1 MQRKQSVH
9 PPVRIA
15 TLCALTMF
23 LAFTAATYAQSAS
36 DQSTAVVYVES
47 NLPDK
52 NSVLAFKRNADGTLT
67 QIGNFPTGGR
77 GVFDLSLQLGP
88 FDSDQEIITN
98 GQHNLLFAVNPG
110 SDTVAVFRIQSDG
123 TLTAVPGSPFPSGGS
138 NPVSLGL
145 SADKLIVVNKA
156 FDPARPFLKN
166 PNYTVFEISPNG
178 QLTQQVSAVGA
189 PVGSAPSQADIS
201 PDKRLVFDAQF
212 LAGFLRS
219 FFLEPDGT
227 LSLGQRVAPPIAPGS
242 TTQPLPLG
250 LWSHPK
256 QPILYVGLVNVGM
269 LGVYQYNNTGRLQF
283 VTAVPD
289 TGAGICWIRTNDE
302 GTRLYAS
309 NTGDRSISV
318 FDITSP
324 LSPVEIQHLVLQGQG
339 NQYEI
344 ELDPT
349 GAFLYGLSQRASS
362 SIPLGQGNTLH
373 VLTIDRITGMV
384 AEPNAPINLAVPNGV
399 RPQGL
404 AAVQPLATTN

>member
-1 MQRKQSVH
+1 MQRKQYVRR
-9 PPVRIA
+9 PVRIA
-15 TLCALTMF
+15 VLCVLTTF
-23 LAFTAATYAQSAS
+23 LGFSATTYAQSS
-36 DQSTAVVYVES
+36 GDSTSTVVYVES
-47 NLPDK
+47 NLPDH
-52 NSVLAFKRNADGTLT
+52 NSVLAFKRNNDGTLT
-67 QIGNFPTGGR
+67 QIGDFSTGGR

-110 SDTVAVFRIQSDG
+110 SDTVAVFRIQVDG
-123 TLTAVPGSPFPSGGS
+123 ALTPVHGSPFPSGGS

-145 SADKLIVVNKA
+145 AADKLIVVNKA

-166 PNYTVFEISPNG
+166 PSYTAFQIGPNG
-178 QLTQQVSAVGA
+178 QLTQQLSAVGA
-189 PVGSAPSQADIS
+189 PRGSAPSQADIS

-212 LAGFLRS
+212 LAGFLRT
-219 FFLEPDGT
+219 FFLQPDGT
-227 LSLGQRVAPPIAPGS
+227 LSLGERMAPPIAAGS

-256 QPILYVGLVNVGM
+256 LPILYVGLVNVNM
-269 LGVYQYNNTGRLQF
+269 LGVYQYANTGHLQF

-289 TGAGICWIRTNDE
+289 SGNGICWIRTSDD

-318 FDITSP
+318 FDTTSH
-324 LSPVEIQHLVLQGQG
+324 LTHVEIQHFVLQGQG
-339 NQYEI
+339 NQFEI

-349 GAFLYGLSQRASS
+349 GAFLYAVSQRASAS
-362 SIPLGQGNTLH
+362 TPLGQGNTLH
-373 VLTIDRITGMV
+373 VLTIDRVTGFV
-384 AEPNAPINLAVPNGV
+384 AEPNTPVNLAVPNGV

-404 AAVQPLATTN
+404 AAVQLLAN